1 MFTPSK
7 KIHFIFFSVVG
18 DDDSS
23 ESEGEDRED
32 LEGIFDDVPM
42 DNSDLAMADN
52 IIDDLSFSPLGDTP
66 PPPTPASPP
75 PPAPTQMTVAADVHH
90 SPNLDLDVDETPTG
104 WHMSNKF
111 R

>member
-23 ESEGEDRED
+23 ESEGEDGED

-66 PPPTPASPP
+66 PPP
-75 PPAPTQMTVAADVHH
+75 PPALTQMTVAADVHH
-90 SPNLDLDVDETPTG
+90 SPNLDLDVDETLTG
-104 WHMSNKF
+104 WHVSNKS